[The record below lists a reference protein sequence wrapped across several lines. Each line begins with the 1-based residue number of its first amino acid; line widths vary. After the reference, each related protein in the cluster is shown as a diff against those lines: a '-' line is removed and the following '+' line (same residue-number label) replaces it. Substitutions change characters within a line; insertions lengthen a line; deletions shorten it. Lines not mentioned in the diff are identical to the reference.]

1 LAEQL
6 SRRQALAAAGLLA
19 LAATGCGGDDEPAT
33 TSASVPATTAE
44 DMCVLT
50 PEQTEGPYYV
60 ADAMVRRDVT
70 EGREGV
76 PLRLDLTVKQTE
88 SCEAI
93 AGATVEIWHCD
104 ADGVYSGVSGDSGT
118 FLRGAQRTGAD
129 GVATFD
135 TIYPGWYQGR
145 TTHIHVKVHVG
156 GDEVHT
162 GQLYF
167 DDDSSAAVW
176 REQPYERRGAA
187 DTTNATDGIYSQGGA
202 ESTLALERAGD
213 GYAGTFTLGVS
224 A

>member
-1 LAEQL
+1 M
-6 SRRQALAAAGLLA
+6 LAAAGALA
-19 LAATGCGGDDEPAT
+19 LTAAGCGGDDEPAT
-33 TSASVPATTAE
+33 AGD

-70 EGREGV
+70 EGKEGV
-76 PLRLDLTVKQTE
+76 PLRLDLTVKQAE
-88 SCEAI
+88 GCEAI
-93 AGATVEIWHCD
+93 EGATLEIWHCD
-104 ADGVYSGVSGDSGT
+104 AEGVYSGVSSDSGT
-118 FLRGAQRTGAD
+118 FLRGAQRTDGD
-129 GVATFD
+129 GVASFD

-176 REQPYERRGAA
+176 REQPYEQRGPA
-187 DTTNATDGIYSQGGA
+187 DTTNANDGIYSQGGA

-213 GYAGTFTLGVS
+213 GYAGTLTLGVS